1 MGEWTWRGFKLVQSL
16 VERLPRSWAY
26 ALAVLGARL
35 AWWFSPLARP
45 RLEYNLKIACPE
57 LANDPRALRRL
68 SQLNFRNHAKAYAD
82 LMQLPRARVETM
94 RPRLKVKGWEYLEE
108 ARALGKGALAVS
120 CHMGSYEVVA
130 AIWSAT
136 LAPVS
141 FFAEE
146 LEPRALFEW
155 YRDTRARLGISVLT
169 LDHGGIRKVLEALS
183 DQEMVITAI
192 DRDITG
198 TGYLMPFFGRMAPI
212 PLGPAAIALRL
223 GTPLFPVCVYRLPDD
238 TYMAEGAP
246 LVYADWRFSRR
257 PGARDGGVAAP
268 NRGVHPASP
277 RAVARPAPHLVG
289 HPMRNQLFPA
299 RGEVPRPLQHFPACG
314 EVPGEAGRWGSWLRP
329 LWRAARA
336 TSPLRGEELSRQ
348 EPTLPRLRGSAR
360 RSRAMGALRAT
371 SPLRGE
377 ELRT

>member
-1 MGEWTWRGFKLVQSL
+1 MGDWTWRAFKVVQSL
-16 VERLPRSWAY
+16 VARLPRSWAY
-26 ALAVLGARL
+26 ALAVVGARI

-57 LANDPRALRRL
+57 LENDPAALSRL
-68 SQLNFRNHAKAYAD
+68 SKLNFRHHAKAYAD
-82 LMQLPRARVETM
+82 LMQLPRARVEAM
-94 RPRLKVKGWEYLEE
+94 RSLLKVQGLEYLEE
-108 ARALGKGALAVS
+108 ARSVGKGVLVVS
-120 CHMGSYEVVA
+120 CHMGSYEACA

-169 LDHGGIRKVLEALS
+169 LDHGGIRKVLGALRE
-183 DQEMVITAI
+183 QEMVITAI

-198 TGYLMPFFGRMAPI
+198 TGHLMPFFGRPAPI

-246 LVYADWRFSRR
+246 LVYATSTGD
-257 PGARDGGVAAP
+257 
-268 NRGVHPASP
+268 
-277 RAVARPAPHLVG
+277 
-289 HPMRNQLFPA
+289 
-299 RGEVPRPLQHFPACG
+299 
-314 EVPGEAGRWGSWLRP
+314 
-329 LWRAARA
+329 ARA
-336 TSPLRGEELSRQ
+336 DQ
-348 EPTLPRLRGSAR
+348 V
-360 RSRAMGALRAT
+360 RAT
-371 SPLRGE
+371 QELLRHIERFIQRHPEQWHVPHRIWEGSP
-377 ELRT
+377 